1 MRGIYWRVGDGL
13 AVAAERAKA
22 AAAAARSS
30 PHPVS
35 TCYGLVIGA
44 LVLQQAGEFD
54 EALHFVDRALAVAG
68 EKGFAY
74 WVALCKVA
82 TGYDAVVRGKNPAAG
97 REVIRIGMASYRETQ
112 GELLRPVILSLLAEA
127 EAAFGETEAAQ
138 AAIREAID
146 VATALE
152 ANGFLPE
159 LLLRQARL
167 LKGPAL
173 QEQLAV
179 VSKAIIAVASP
190 TIRGQQIIQ
199 LDPRSDQR
207 LSGYLLDFA

>member
-1 MRGIYWRVGDGL
+1 
-13 AVAAERAKA
+13 VAAERAKV

-35 TCYGLVIGA
+35 SCYGLVMGA

-54 EALHFVDRALAVAG
+54 EALHLVDRALAVAN

-74 WVALCKVA
+74 WVALGKVA
-82 TGYDAVVRGKNPAAG
+82 TGYDAVVRGKNLAAG
-97 REVIRIGMASYRETQ
+97 RDAIRIGMAGYRETQ

-127 EAAFGETEAAQ
+127 EAALGETKAAH
-138 AAIREAID
+138 AAMREAID

-159 LLLRQARL
+159 LLLRQAQL
-167 LKGPAL
+167 LNGPAVQAQRLELL
-173 QEQLAV
+173 QRALAV
-179 VSKAIIAVASP
+179 ARAQGAEAVARAAAEALSP
-190 TIRGQQIIQ
+190 V
-199 LDPRSDQR
+199 
-207 LSGYLLDFA
+207 